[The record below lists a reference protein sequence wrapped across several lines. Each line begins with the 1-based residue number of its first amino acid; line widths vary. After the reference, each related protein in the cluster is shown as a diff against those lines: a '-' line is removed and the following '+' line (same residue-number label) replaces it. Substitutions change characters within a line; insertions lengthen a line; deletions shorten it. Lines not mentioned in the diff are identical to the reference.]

1 MFLKLLKIETED
13 EVLRELHFHK
23 GINLIVDDTPISK
36 DDINELKTGNNVGKT
51 TVLKLIDFCFGAKG
65 KNIYTDPENERQDY
79 ELVKNFLID
88 YKVVITLILK
98 EDLADDNS
106 KEVIIKRNFLSRN
119 RVLRQVN
126 GKSCTEDEFELQ
138 IRKLLFP
145 DIIDGKPTLRQLLS
159 HNIRY
164 SDESITHTLKVLN
177 RYTKD
182 VEYETLYLYLFGCK
196 FEDGQ
201 KKQELLAKIGQETS
215 FKERLEKKQ
224 TKNAYEA
231 ALALIE
237 REILEL
243 NIRKTNLNV
252 NENYEEDLTSY
263 TKIKYEKNR
272 TAELISNLE
281 LRKSIIIEAQSELKK
296 EVSDIDLQQLK
307 QIYFQ
312 AGTQFE
318 KIQHTFEELVAYHNK
333 MIEEK
338 IRFISKELPEINDKI
353 LNEKRNLYK
362 LCEDEKKYAEIVA
375 RGDAFGELEKLIEE
389 LNEKYRQKGE
399 YENAISQIEEADLN
413 IKEYRE
419 KLEKIDQQIFRDEF
433 EDTVKN
439 QINKFNIFFSD
450 VSKKLYGETYAIKYE
465 TEVNKKQQ
473 KLYKFSTFN
482 ANMSSGKKQGEILCF
497 DLAYIQFADS
507 EMIPS
512 VHFLLNDKK
521 ELVHDNQL
529 VNVMNY
535 IADKNVQFVA
545 SILKDKLPEQLKKE
559 EFYVIELSQDNKLLK
574 IEEVMDKNN

>member
-1 MFLKLLKIETED
+1 MFLKLLRIETED

-23 GINLIVDDTPISK
+23 GINLIVDDTPTSTN
-36 DDINELKTGNNVGKT
+36 DTNELKTGNNVGKT
-51 TVLKLIDFCFGAKG
+51 TVLKLIDFCFGAKA

-88 YKVVITLILK
+88 YKVVITLVLK
-98 EDLADDNS
+98 EDLDDDDS
-106 KEVIIKRNFLSRN
+106 DEIVMRRNFLSRN
-119 RVLRQVN
+119 KVLRQVN
-126 GKSCTEDEFELQ
+126 DKNCTEDEFEEQ
-138 IRKLLFP
+138 IRMLLFP
-145 DIIDGKPTLRQLLS
+145 DVTEGKPTLRQLLS

-164 SDESITHTLKVLN
+164 SDESIGHTLKVLN

-196 FEDGQ
+196 FEGGQ
-201 KKQELLAKIGQETS
+201 KKQELLTKIGQEIS

-231 ALALIE
+231 ALALVE
-237 REILEL
+237 REIQNLNEKKANL
-243 NIRKTNLNV
+243 NI
-252 NENYEEDLTSY
+252 NENYEEDLAHY
-263 TKIKYEKNR
+263 TQIKYEKNK

-281 LRKSIIIEAQSELKK
+281 IRMNIIVETQRDMEQ
-296 EVSDIDLQQLK
+296 EMSDIDLQQLR

-318 KIQHTFEELVAYHNK
+318 KIQHTFEELVTYHNK
-333 MIEEK
+333 MVVEK
-338 IRFISKELPEINDKI
+338 IRFISKELPELNSKI
-353 LNEKRNLYK
+353 TDERKRLDT
-362 LCEDEKKYAEIVA
+362 LCEEEREYATIVA
-375 RGDAFGELEKLIEE
+375 QGDTFAELEKLIEE

-399 YENAISQIEEADLN
+399 YESIISQMEDVDTN
-413 IKEYRE
+413 IKQYRE
-419 KLEKIDQQIFRDEF
+419 ELDEIDQKIFTDDF

-439 QINKFNIFFSD
+439 QINKFNVFFSE

-465 TEVNKKQQ
+465 TEINKKQQ
-473 KLYKFSTFN
+473 KMYKFSTFN

-507 EMIPS
+507 EKMPC

-529 VNVMNY
+529 VNVMDY
-535 IADKNVQFVA
+535 VSDKNVQFVA
-545 SILKDKLPEQLKKE
+545 SILKDKLPDKLRKE
-559 EFYVIELSQDNKLLK
+559 EFYVIELSQDNKLLR
-574 IEEVMDKNN
+574 IEEITSR

>member
-1 MFLKLLKIETED
+1 MFLKLLRIETED

-23 GINLIVDDTPISK
+23 GINLIVDDTPTSTN
-36 DDINELKTGNNVGKT
+36 DMNELKTGNNVGKT
-51 TVLKLIDFCFGAKG
+51 TVLKLIDFCFGAKA

-88 YKVVITLILK
+88 YKVVITLVLK
-98 EDLADDNS
+98 EDLDDDDS
-106 KEVIIKRNFLSRN
+106 DEIVIRRNFLSRN
-119 RVLRQVN
+119 KVLRQVN
-126 GKSCTEDEFELQ
+126 DKNCTEDEFEEQ
-138 IRKLLFP
+138 IRMLLFP
-145 DIIDGKPTLRQLLS
+145 DVTEGKPTLRQLLS

-164 SDESITHTLKVLN
+164 SDESIGHTLKVLN

-196 FEDGQ
+196 FEGGQ
-201 KKQELLAKIGQETS
+201 KKQELLTKIGQEIS

-231 ALALIE
+231 ALALVE
-237 REILEL
+237 REIQNLNEKKANL
-243 NIRKTNLNV
+243 NI
-252 NENYEEDLTSY
+252 NENYEEDLAHY
-263 TKIKYEKNR
+263 TQIKYEKNK

-281 LRKSIIIEAQSELKK
+281 IRMNIIVETQRDMEQ
-296 EVSDIDLQQLK
+296 EMSDIDLQQLR

-318 KIQHTFEELVAYHNK
+318 KIQHTFEELVTYHNK
-333 MIEEK
+333 MVVEK
-338 IRFISKELPEINDKI
+338 IRFISKELPELNSKI
-353 LNEKRNLYK
+353 TDERKRLDT
-362 LCEDEKKYAEIVA
+362 LCEEEREYATIVA
-375 RGDAFGELEKLIEE
+375 QGDTFAELEKLIEE

-399 YENAISQIEEADLN
+399 YESIISQMEDVDTN
-413 IKEYRE
+413 IKQYRE
-419 KLEKIDQQIFRDEF
+419 ELDEIDQKIFTDDF

-439 QINKFNIFFSD
+439 QINKFNVFFSE

-465 TEVNKKQQ
+465 TEINKKQQ
-473 KLYKFSTFN
+473 KMYKFSTFN

-507 EMIPS
+507 EKMPC

-529 VNVMNY
+529 VNVMDY
-535 IADKNVQFVA
+535 VSDKNVQFVA
-545 SILKDKLPEQLKKE
+545 SILKDKLPDKLRKE
-559 EFYVIELSQDNKLLK
+559 EFYVIELSQDNKLLR
-574 IEEVMDKNN
+574 IEEITSR